1 MNLEQ
6 IRQAV
11 KLGLTVH
18 WKNAGYTVHDNHVVW
33 MFGTPKAN
41 SIGLTWTDGKT
52 MNGQPEDFYVGTN
65 SLTHGVNT
73 AGAGWKIDHQAPGL
87 SPVTQPA
94 RYVVIRSPKH
104 GRQVVAVWHY
114 IPNTEVDVEDAVELA
129 IDYLLE
135 CHPELFQ
142 HEAEAVSNVLAII

>member
-6 IRQAV
+6 IRAAQ

-18 WKNAGYTVHDNHVVW
+18 WANEGYTVHDNSIVW

-41 SIGLTWTDGKT
+41 SIGLTWSDGKT
-52 MNGQPEDFYVGTN
+52 MNGQPDEFFVGLA
-65 SLTHGVNT
+65 SLTHWVDT
-73 AGAGWKIDHQAPGL
+73 AGAGGRMIDTGSAATDL
-87 SPVTQPA
+87 RQPA
-94 RYVVIRSPKH
+94 RYVIFKTLKH

-114 IPNTEVDVEDAVELA
+114 IPNTEVDVEEATELA

-135 CHPELFQ
+135 CHSELFQ
-142 HEAEAVSNVLAII
+142 HEAEAVSNVLAVI

>member
-6 IRQAV
+6 IRAAQ

-18 WKNAGYTVHDNHVVW
+18 WSNEGYTVHDNSIVW
-33 MFGTPKAN
+33 AFCTPKAN
-41 SIGLTWTDGKT
+41 SIGLTWSDGKT
-52 MNGQPEDFYVGTN
+52 MNGQPDEFFVGLA
-65 SLTHGVNT
+65 SLTHWVNT
-73 AGAGWKIDHQAPGL
+73 AGAGGKIDAASATPYLH
-87 SPVTQPA
+87 QPA
-94 RYVVIRSPKH
+94 RYVIFKTLKH

-114 IPNTEVDVEDAVELA
+114 IPNTEVDVEEATELA

-142 HEAEAVSNVLAII
+142 HEAEAVSNVLAVI

>member
-6 IRQAV
+6 IRAAQ

-18 WKNAGYTVHDNHVVW
+18 WANEGYTVHDNSIVW
-33 MFGTPKAN
+33 AFGTPKAN
-41 SIGLTWTDGKT
+41 SIGLTWSDGKT
-52 MNGQPEDFYVGTN
+52 MNGQPDEFFVGLA
-65 SLTHGVNT
+65 SLTHWVNT
-73 AGAGWKIDHQAPGL
+73 AGAGGKVSAGLAAPDL
-87 SPVTQPA
+87 HQPA
-94 RYVVIRSPKH
+94 RYVIFKTLKH

-114 IPNTEVDVEDAVELA
+114 IPSTGVDVDEATELA

-142 HEAEAVSNVLAII
+142 HEAEAVSNVLAVI

>member
-6 IRQAV
+6 IRAAQ

-18 WKNAGYTVHDNHVVW
+18 WANEGYTVHDNSIVW

-41 SIGLTWTDGKT
+41 SIGLTWSDGKT
-52 MNGQPEDFYVGTN
+52 MNGQPDEFFVGRA
-65 SLTHGVNT
+65 SLTHWVDT
-73 AGAGWKIDHQAPGL
+73 AGAGGKIQAAGG
-87 SPVTQPA
+87 SPDLRQPA

-114 IPNTEVDVEDAVELA
+114 IPNTDVDVDEATELA

-135 CHPELFQ
+135 CHSELFQ
-142 HEAEAVSNVLAII
+142 HEAEAVSNVLAVI

>member
-6 IRQAV
+6 IRAAQ

-18 WKNAGYTVHDNHVVW
+18 WANEGYTVHDNSIVW

-41 SIGLTWTDGKT
+41 SIGLTWSDGKT
-52 MNGQPEDFYVGTN
+52 LNGQPDEFFVGLA
-65 SLTHGVNT
+65 SLTHWVNT
-73 AGAGWKIDHQAPGL
+73 AGAGGKVGPGL
-87 SPVTQPA
+87 ATPDLHQPA
-94 RYVVIRSPKH
+94 RYVIFKTLKH

-114 IPNTEVDVEDAVELA
+114 IPSTGVDVDEATELA

-135 CHPELFQ
+135 CHSELFQ
-142 HEAEAVSNVLAII
+142 HEAEAVSNLLAVI